1 MVQIPESENLTSE
14 DIENNIISFNREIME
29 KDKELFKVDLDD
41 LYAILNR
48 MNHYNNIED
57 RRKRVIK
64 KATRILAG
72 ITRYQPFHEGNRRT
86 AIAAAI
92 SYLQQNGYD
101 LRMITFVDQEELYDI
116 LGRTIW
122 KTVNDPTIFGEVE
135 EY

>member
-72 ITRYQPFHEGNRRT
+72 ITRYQPFLDEFAKFLRL
-86 AIAAAI
+86 
-92 SYLQQNGYD
+92 SYVFNLQGC
-101 LRMITFVDQEELYDI
+101 
-116 LGRTIW
+116 
-122 KTVNDPTIFGEVE
+122 
-135 EY
+135 